1 MSDIK
6 KAIDLCLD
14 GTLYEVFGHL
24 LSEEQVRN
32 CTLLVFDMEGLYT
45 EVYLW
50 VDEYWVEEIATPLSM
65 KELLAIKFELVQI
78 KGRIWNKESNNA

>member
-1 MSDIK
+1 MGKMK
-6 KAIDLCLD
+6 KAVDLCLE

-24 LSEEQVRN
+24 LSEDQVLGS
-32 CTLLVFDMEGLYT
+32 TLIVLDMEGLYT
-45 EVYLW
+45 EVYLQ

-78 KGRIWNKESNNA
+78 KGRIWNKENA